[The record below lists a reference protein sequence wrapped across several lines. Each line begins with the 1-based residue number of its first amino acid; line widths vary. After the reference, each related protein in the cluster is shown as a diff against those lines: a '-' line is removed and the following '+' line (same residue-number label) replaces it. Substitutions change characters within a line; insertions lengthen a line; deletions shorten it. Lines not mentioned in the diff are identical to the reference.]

1 MKRLLALLLLAVL
14 IPLAA
19 HAATTPPNI
28 LIVLVDD
35 AGYGDFSCHGHPF
48 LKTPHIDRL
57 HSESV
62 RLTDFHVAPM
72 CSPTRGQLLTGC
84 HGLRTGVTSVTAGR
98 TFLRPEFPTAPQMFR
113 RAGYATGLFGKW
125 HLGDSYPHRPMDKGF
140 QAAYW
145 ARGWGFASAPE
156 YGNNLIDGRMI
167 RGEQTETFKGYVTD
181 VCFDEAMKWMT
192 AQKTAAKPFFCYLPL
207 HAAHGP
213 HIVPPKYLEMFA
225 DKKAPGFFG
234 MLANIDEN
242 MGRLETFLA
251 ASGLK
256 DDTIVIFL
264 TDNGGTSGVPIHNA
278 GMRGGK
284 VTYWE
289 GGHRVPCFI
298 RWPAGHLR
306 TAGDLPHLTQVQDLL
321 PTLLSLSGVPR
332 SEGPAF
338 DGTDLSPLLRGQ
350 SDRLAERTL
359 IVQYGPGAGQKN
371 TVGPKKFEAAV
382 MRDRWRLLEGE
393 ALYDVVADRHQDKD
407 VAAQHPEIVARL
419 RADYEAWWKN
429 VEPRLNEFVPMS
441 LGSEKEPS
449 VEMSSS
455 DWQGMYVDNSGHIN
469 NAAGGPRGGAFNV
482 QIERAGEYEFVLR
495 RWPTALALPL
505 DGKPDS
511 VAEAKAL
518 PITLAKLSI
527 AGQEYA
533 AQATP
538 GAQSITIKATVPA
551 GRTQLQA
558 WFQDK
563 DGNDLSGAFYVRAT
577 LR

>member
-1 MKRLLALLLLAVL
+1 
-14 IPLAA
+14 
-19 HAATTPPNI
+19 
-28 LIVLVDD
+28 
-35 AGYGDFSCHGHPF
+35 
-48 LKTPHIDRL
+48 
-57 HSESV
+57 
-62 RLTDFHVAPM
+62 
-72 CSPTRGQLLTGC
+72 
-84 HGLRTGVTSVTAGR
+84 
-98 TFLRPEFPTAPQMFR
+98 
-113 RAGYATGLFGKW
+113 
-125 HLGDSYPHRPMDKGF
+125 
-140 QAAYW
+140 
-145 ARGWGFASAPE
+145 
-156 YGNNLIDGRMI
+156 
-167 RGEQTETFKGYVTD
+167 
-181 VCFDEAMKWMT
+181 
-192 AQKTAAKPFFCYLPL
+192 
-207 HAAHGP
+207 
-213 HIVPPKYLEMFA
+213 
-225 DKKAPGFFG
+225 
-234 MLANIDEN
+234 
-242 MGRLETFLA
+242 
-251 ASGLK
+251 
-256 DDTIVIFL
+256 
-264 TDNGGTSGVPIHNA
+264 
-278 GMRGGK
+278 
-284 VTYWE
+284 
-289 GGHRVPCFI
+289 
-298 RWPAGHLR
+298 
-306 TAGDLPHLTQVQDLL
+306 
-321 PTLLSLSGVPR
+321 
-332 SEGPAF
+332 
-338 DGTDLSPLLRGQ
+338 
-350 SDRLAERTL
+350 
-359 IVQYGPGAGQKN
+359 
-371 TVGPKKFEAAV
+371 

-429 VEPRLNEFVPMS
+429 VEPRLNEFVAMS

-518 PITLAKLSI
+518 PITRAKLSI

-533 AQATP
+533 AQAAP